1 MTWLSVVLVGIGLG
15 DIVRST
21 SWRPGR
27 VIGHVVAPVVI
38 IGLAL
43 LAGLSSW
50 ADLLAL
56 VLAAAAGAAWAE
68 LSRRTQMTGRAALAA
83 LAVFAGI
90 VLGLLAFSG
99 AASPTDGPLSTWLHW
114 ADLPGHG
121 PLPASRVLLL
131 TGLAV
136 FNVATANIIVR
147 LVLLTIGAL
156 RPSDVTAAN
165 AAAAAAASLTGH
177 PAPPTQGQPA
187 DRLKGG
193 RLLGPMERLVIL
205 GLGVAGEF
213 GAAGL
218 VIAAKGLLRFPEIQ
232 AAARGNGGGSGG
244 TDPNASPTSGSY
256 AGGPAGIDDVTEYFL
271 VGSFVSWLIAL
282 GSLAL
287 TA

>member
-1 MTWLSVVLVGIGLG
+1 MTWLSIVLAGIGVG

-27 VIGHVVAPVVI
+27 VVGHVAAPIVI
-38 IGLAL
+38 LAL
-43 LAGLSSW
+43 ALVTGLHRW

-56 VLAAAAGAAWAE
+56 ALAAAAGAAWAE
-68 LSRRTQMTGRAALAA
+68 LSRRTQMTGRGALAP
-83 LAVFAGI
+83 LAVFAAL
-90 VLGLLAFSG
+90 VVGLLAFSG
-99 AASPTDGPLSTWLHW
+99 AASPAGGALATWLAW
-114 ADLPGHG
+114 ADLPGTG
-121 PLPASRVLLL
+121 PLPPARVLLL
-131 TGLAV
+131 AGLV
-136 FNVATANIIVR
+136 LFNVATANVIVR

-156 RPSDVTAAN
+156 RPSDVTNAN
-165 AAAAAAASLTGH
+165 AAAAAAASLTGRA
-177 PAPPTQGQPA
+177 APPTSGQPA

-218 VIAAKGLLRFPEIQ
+218 VIGAKGLLRFPEIQ
-232 AAARGNGGGSGG
+232 AAARSASGDPAG
-244 TDPNASPTSGSY
+244 TGSY
-256 AGGPAGIDDVTEYFL
+256 PGGPAGIDDVTEYFL

-287 TA
+287 TV